1 MIKYFGP
8 CKFFIPKTDK
18 KTIYW
23 PIEKVVARREALL
36 FLLFFCNTFFKTFFC
51 NTIKQINI
59 IYSIKGSLP
68 IEGL

>member
-18 KTIYW
+18 QDN
-23 PIEKVVARREALL
+23 LL
-36 FLLFFCNTFFKTFFC
+36 ANRKGLSQERGLTFFKTFFC

-59 IYSIKGSLP
+59 MYSIKGSLP